1 MAEHAPFVA
10 GEVKS
15 TAGVVLDSLRQAIMV
30 GDLAGGTQLKQNEI
44 AAAFKVSAAPVRE
57 ALHRLVASGL
67 ATQAPNRGVTVA
79 VMSER
84 DFIDIMELRALLE
97 PRALKLSAPRLIA
110 DDLTAAETILDAAAA
125 ASDAAD
131 RAALHWQFHLALYA
145 RAERPRLLAQI
156 EALYVAMSRYW
167 CPVWNKVGLSENWL
181 ALHRAIVDA
190 LRQGAFDDAVR
201 LTEDQINA
209 GRARWQSEFKRTLGD
224 LAQ

>member
-1 MAEHAPFVA
+1 MPERTPFVA

-15 TAGVVLDSLRQAIMV
+15 TAGVVLESLRQAILV

-97 PRALKLSAPRLIA
+97 PRAMQLSAPHLTG
-110 DDLTAAETILDAAAA
+110 DDLTGAEAILDAAAA
-125 ASDAAD
+125 AGNAAE
-131 RAALHWQFHLALYA
+131 RAELHWQFHLALYA
-145 RAERPRLLAQI
+145 RADRPRLLAQI

-181 ALHRAIVDA
+181 DLHRAIVDA
-190 LRQGAFDDAVR
+190 LRRDAFDDAV
-201 LTEDQINA
+201 TMTADQIKA
-209 GRARWQSEFKRTLGD
+209 GRDRWQSEFKRTLGD
-224 LAQ
+224 LAP